1 MDTITIK
8 DADRIRKRIGISHLE
23 TDPHRVKNIIGF
35 TGFFESRR
43 QIDGFGRRIAE
54 VNRMRMERGIGK
66 EKDWRFRDGAH
77 GPPRKILLAQV
88 MADRTYMVRGALQ
101 KTVPVVRSADGR
113 YFGRPAHVKLHFDR
127 WGNVMG
133 YNARTGRYAVVKRRE
148 NG

>member
-23 TDPHRVKNIIGF
+23 TDPRRVRNIIGF

-43 QIDGFGRRIAE
+43 QIDGFGQKIAE
-54 VNRMRMERGIGK
+54 VNRMRMERRIGK
-66 EKDWRFRDGAH
+66 KIGWRFRDEAH
-77 GPPRKILLAQV
+77 GPPRKFLLAQV
-88 MADRTYMVRGALQ
+88 MAEQTYMVRGTLQ

-113 YFGRPAHVKLHFDR
+113 YFGRPTHVKLHFDR

-133 YNARTGRYAVVKRRE
+133 YNIRTGRYAVVKRIE